1 MISDPVTL
9 LAAGAVFLL
18 VLIFVHVPV
27 GAAMAISGIVGFGLM
42 VGFGPAFSTVA
53 IETTTALSS
62 HDLATIPLFLLMGSL
77 AARARLSR
85 DIYDLAN
92 AFIGHWRG
100 GLAMSTVAGCAGFG
114 ALCGSSLATT
124 ATMARIALPE
134 MRSRGY
140 SSELSA
146 GSIAAGGGLG
156 ILIPPSIIMVIYAVL
171 TEQFVLDL
179 FKAGILPG
187 ILAVSLYWL
196 TIGIF
201 VRLKPGSAST
211 IERFGWPERL
221 RAIGRSW
228 RAIVIIAAV
237 TGGIYSGVFTVLEA
251 ASVGAGLTFFFFLAT
266 PTENRW
272 QDFVEVLVETA
283 RSTGMIFL
291 MVIGANLFS
300 YFLTI
305 SGAAEELVNA
315 VSTSGLNAYVILVLI
330 LLMYLVL
337 GAIFDSVAAMVLT
350 IPFVFPLMLQLG
362 FDPIWWGVMNVMII
376 EIGMITPPIGL
387 NVFVM
392 HGMADDLPLKTIF
405 RGIAPFLVADFV
417 RLALLIA
424 FPIIALALV

>member
-1 MISDPVTL
+1 MISDPVML
-9 LAAGAVFLL
+9 LAAGAAFLL
-18 VLIFVHVPV
+18 VLIFLHVPV
-27 GAAMAISGIVGFGLM
+27 GAAMAISGVVGFGLM
-42 VGFGPAFSTVA
+42 VGFGPSFSTVA
-53 IETTTALSS
+53 IETTSALSS

-100 GLAMSTVAGCAGFG
+100 GLAMSTIAGCAGFG

-124 ATMARIALPE
+124 ATMARISLPE
-134 MRSRGY
+134 MRARGY
-140 SSELSA
+140 SSELAA

-187 ILAVSLYWL
+187 LLAVSLYW
-196 TIGIF
+196 IAIAII
-201 VRLKPGSAST
+201 VRVRPGTAQR
-211 IERFGWPERL
+211 IERVGWAERGH
-221 RAIGRSW
+221 AILRSW
-228 RAIVIIAAV
+228 RALAIIAAV
-237 TGGIYSGVFTVLEA
+237 TGGIYSGIFTVLEA

-266 PTENRW
+266 PVENRLGA
-272 QDFVEVLVETA
+272 VIEVLTDTA

-305 SGAAEELVNA
+305 SGAAEEMVDA
-315 VSTSGLNAYVILVLI
+315 VAASDLNAYAILVLI

-350 IPFVFPLMLQLG
+350 IPFVFPLITQLG
-362 FDPIWWGVMNVMII
+362 FDPIWWGIINVMII
-376 EIGMITPPIGL
+376 EIGLITPPIGL

-405 RGIAPFLVADFV
+405 RGIVPFLLADFV
-417 RLALLIA
+417 RVTLLVI
-424 FPIIALALV
+424 FPIIALALH